1 MEFAEH
7 VKFDDAAIMHL
18 INLRNILVNISF
30 TMFQIWSM
38 NPANI
43 ELLKDKSSWHNFAAF
58 FFNSS
63 VNFWSFKNSLS
74 CRF

>member
-1 MEFAEH
+1 MEFVEH

-43 ELLKDKSSWHNFAAF
+43 ELLKE
-58 FFNSS
+58 
-63 VNFWSFKNSLS
+63 
-74 CRF
+74 

>member
-18 INLRNILVNISF
+18 MNFRNILVNISL

-43 ELLKDKSSWHNFAAF
+43 ELLKD
-58 FFNSS
+58 
-63 VNFWSFKNSLS
+63 
-74 CRF
+74 